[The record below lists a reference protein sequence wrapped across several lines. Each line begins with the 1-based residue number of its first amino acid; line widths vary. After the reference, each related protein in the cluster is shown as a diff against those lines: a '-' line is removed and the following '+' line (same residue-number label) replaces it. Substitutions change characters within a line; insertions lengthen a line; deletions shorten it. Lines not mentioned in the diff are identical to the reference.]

1 MKIPPHV
8 PIDDNTVI
16 VINGVSTITWSGFLE
31 INVFDS
37 QEVEEMSDALQETG
51 EYHGGGGRRAGRRPS
66 RGAAARFHLSL
77 LTHKVT
83 EFKLSEL
90 REIFVDESV
99 LFEGIDPESLV
110 DEAKRIGNEL
120 NRTFTIG
127 GVKCGTRIW
136 RTA

>member
-37 QEVEEMSDALQETG
+37 QEVEEMRDALQETG
-51 EYHGGGGRRAGRRPS
+51 EYHGVGRRRAGRRPA
-66 RGAAARFHLSL
+66 RRAAARFHLSL

-99 LFEGIDPESLV
+99 LFEGIDPESLAG
-110 DEAKRIGNEL
+110 EAKRIGSEL
-120 NRTFTIG
+120 HRTFMVG
-127 GVKCGTRIW
+127 GVACGTRIW

>member
-8 PIDDNTVI
+8 PINDNTVI
-16 VINGVSTITWSGFLE
+16 VINGFSTITWSHFLE
-31 INVFDS
+31 VNAFDF
-37 QEVEEMSDALQETG
+37 QEVEEMLDALQKTG
-51 EYHGGGGRRAGRRPS
+51 VYNGG
-66 RGAAARFHLSL
+66 GAAARFHLSL
-77 LTHKVT
+77 LTHRVT

-99 LFEGIDPESLV
+99 LFEGIDPESLA

>member
-8 PIDDNTVI
+8 PINDNTVI

-31 INVFDS
+31 INVVAS
-37 QEVEEMSDALQETG
+37 QEVQEMREALQKAG
-51 EYHGGGGRRAGRRPS
+51 EYHGGGGLPAW
-66 RGAAARFHLSL
+66 GAAARFHLSL

-99 LFEGIDPESLV
+99 LFEGIDPESLA

-120 NRTFTIG
+120 NRTFMIG

>member
-1 MKIPPHV
+1 MKIPLHV
-8 PIDDNTVI
+8 PINDNTVI

-37 QEVEEMSDALQETG
+37 QGVDEMREALREFG
-51 EYHGGGGRRAGRRPS
+51 EYHGGGG
-66 RGAAARFHLSL
+66 AAVRFHLSL
-77 LTHKVT
+77 LTHRVT

-99 LFEGIDPESLV
+99 LFEGIDPDSLA

-120 NRTFTIG
+120 NRTFMIG

>member
-8 PIDDNTVI
+8 PINDNTVI

-31 INVFDS
+31 INVFYS
-37 QEVEEMSDALQETG
+37 QGVDEMRDALQETG
-51 EYHGGGGRRAGRRPS
+51 EYHGGGGLPAW
-66 RGAAARFHLSL
+66 GAAARFHLSL

-99 LFEGIDPESLV
+99 LFEGIDPESLA
-110 DEAKRIGNEL
+110 DEAQRIGSEL
-120 NRTFTIG
+120 HRTFMVG
-127 GVKCGTRIW
+127 GVACGTRIW

>member
-37 QEVEEMSDALQETG
+37 QEVEEMRDALQETG
-51 EYHGGGGRRAGRRPS
+51 EYHGVGRLPAW
-66 RGAAARFHLSL
+66 GAAARFHLSL